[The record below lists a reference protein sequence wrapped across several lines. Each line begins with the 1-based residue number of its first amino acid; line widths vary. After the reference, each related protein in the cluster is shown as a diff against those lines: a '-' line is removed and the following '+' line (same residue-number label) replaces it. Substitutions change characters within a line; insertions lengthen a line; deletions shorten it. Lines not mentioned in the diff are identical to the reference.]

1 VRRLAGALGAALLA
15 LLATGGVSASPAA
28 AGVDGIAVT
37 VDRTRVDTVVGGR
50 FVLRTRL
57 SNDGDRATGPL
68 MAHLNVASLTSD
80 VYVDPEDWSTQRSQW
95 VDSLAPGEDQQLTW
109 QLQAVNQG
117 SFDAYVV
124 LLPTEG
130 PDPGTPLTVSR
141 SVYLGV
147 AGRQT
152 LSASGALPV
161 VVVVPALL
169 GVLVVLRT
177 RARRCRGTT
186 T

>member
-1 VRRLAGALGAALLA
+1 
-15 LLATGGVSASPAA
+15 
-28 AGVDGIAVT
+28 
-37 VDRTRVDTVVGGR
+37 
-50 FVLRTRL
+50 
-57 SNDGDRATGPL
+57 
-68 MAHLNVASLTSD
+68 
-80 VYVDPEDWSTQRSQW
+80 VDPEDWSTQRSQW
-95 VDSLAPGEDQQLTW
+95 VDSLAPGETQQLTW

-130 PDPGTPLTVSR
+130 PDPSTPLTVSR
-141 SVYLGV
+141 SVSVGV

-169 GVLVVLRT
+169 GLLVVLRT
-177 RARRCRGTT
+177 RARRRPDTT